1 MNGLITNY
9 FSVIHDKQ
17 SLLFSYAKNLLT
29 KNVTKA
35 QEVFDFIHND
45 LVFFILWEERV
56 LLPLFEDKESP
67 LFETYPTYS
76 LHLEVQHIKILIKYI
91 NEGFLQLTIPMQA
104 HSATN
109 KLTMS
114 GSVETLI
121 SVFDELEGLLQQI
134 YIKKESLYFPIIDEA
149 LTKEELAELFVTMTY
164 SDATN

>member
-1 MNGLITNY
+1 M
-9 FSVIHDKQ
+9 
-17 SLLFSYAKNLLT
+17 
-29 KNVTKA
+29 
-35 QEVFDFIHND
+35 
-45 LVFFILWEERV
+45 
-56 LLPLFEDKESP
+56 
-67 LFETYPTYS
+67 
-76 LHLEVQHIKILIKYI
+76 
-91 NEGFLQLTIPMQA
+91 QLTIPMQA

-134 YIKKESLYFPIIDEA
+134 NIKKESLYFPIIDEA